1 LVLTHD
7 SLLEGIHVRADEDP
21 ADIAW
26 KLVAVNLS
34 DLAAKGATPVG
45 VLLTH
50 SLGNGDER
58 FVEGL
63 REVLETY
70 DVPLL
75 GGDTVRGTGARCWTC
90 TAIGRTDHVSVPAR
104 WGARPGDAVYVTGVL
119 GLAMLGMAE
128 SERDTGSAADLA
140 YRRPRPLLVEGQ
152 ALAPLVNAMM
162 DVSDGL
168 LLDAFRM
175 ARASQVAFDLDSES
189 FPVAEPARMRECVT
203 WGDDYQLLFTVDPD
217 VHLPVAA
224 RRIGTVNE
232 QDSAPLWLD
241 REIPDLSRLGF
252 EH

>member
-1 LVLTHD
+1 
-7 SLLEGIHVRADEDP
+7 
-21 ADIAW
+21 
-26 KLVAVNLS
+26 
-34 DLAAKGATPVG
+34 
-45 VLLTH
+45 
-50 SLGNGDER
+50 
-58 FVEGL
+58 
-63 REVLETY
+63 
-70 DVPLL
+70 
-75 GGDTVRGTGARCWTC
+75 
-90 TAIGRTDHVSVPAR
+90 
-104 WGARPGDAVYVTGVL
+104 
-119 GLAMLGMAE
+119 MLGMAE